1 MLVPDSGTVFVPPHL
16 RVLHVTAEPYFV
28 NESLKDNLFFG
39 YGTKDLTQEMWD
51 RGPPRPFQQDR
62 VCLMKYFAPQIYF
75 PSEVFRRSEE
85 SARNATGSR
94 TFFAQRFGSA
104 NTK

>member
-1 MLVPDSGTVFVPPHL
+1 MICAFETGRQVLVPDSGTVFVPPHL

-51 RGPPRPFQQDR
+51 RGPPAFSTRQGLSHEILCPTNLLPER
-62 VCLMKYFAPQIYF
+62 GL
-75 PSEVFRRSEE
+75 
-85 SARNATGSR
+85 
-94 TFFAQRFGSA
+94 
-104 NTK
+104 